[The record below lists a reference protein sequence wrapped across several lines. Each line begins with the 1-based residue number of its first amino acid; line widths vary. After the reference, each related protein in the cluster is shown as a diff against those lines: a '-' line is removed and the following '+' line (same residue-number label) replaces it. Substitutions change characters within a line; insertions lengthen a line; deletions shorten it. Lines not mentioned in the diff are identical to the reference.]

1 VKFAGD
7 TLPTGTR
14 IRTHAVLGTT
24 TGMMVA
30 SQHLTARKP
39 DTLGTINGIAGG
51 HGGEVYFVA
60 HEGTIG
66 AYCWDEFELAEQVDT
81 REVPAPPRF
90 EQAIS
95 AALSAGILPG
105 DIVAAVGA
113 IAREYVPAAVK
124 LGVDPYRAEA
134 IVYEL
139 VIATAEAARTRTG

>member
-1 VKFAGD
+1 MKSAGD

-30 SQHLTARKP
+30 SQHLTARQP

-60 HEGTIG
+60 HEGTVG
-66 AYCWDEFELAEQVDT
+66 AYCWDEFELAEPIEACEAQ
-81 REVPAPPRF
+81 APTRF
-90 EQAIS
+90 EKATS

-113 IAREYVPAAVK
+113 IAREHVSAAVK